1 MTEAPSVTGPA
12 TLVVVSITTVV
23 EVNEASIATVVST
36 AVVATGP
43 PSTASPLDEIDRK
56 IRNPTT
62 TAITERTIASPP
74 ATCAGSFRGTRLG
87 TPPLESLEALIS
99 TFPPMHRCRFL
110 VFHDAGSPVDAQ
122 VDEQEVHRVREPPG
136 VPTTRSTHHGTHQLN
151 TGIAPEL
158 LVRECRQAST
168 MCVQTQVWLA
178 DDL

>member
-74 ATCAGSFRGTRLG
+74 AT
-87 TPPLESLEALIS
+87 
-99 TFPPMHRCRFL
+99 
-110 VFHDAGSPVDAQ
+110 
-122 VDEQEVHRVREPPG
+122 
-136 VPTTRSTHHGTHQLN
+136 
-151 TGIAPEL
+151 
-158 LVRECRQAST
+158 
-168 MCVQTQVWLA
+168 
-178 DDL
+178 